1 MKEKLIEIII
11 YCLPAI
17 IATLTCVLTSFKI
30 LGGIG
35 SWKDSINDTNLKQ
48 LSNDLKAVVKR
59 NLELN
64 NEMVKL
70 LAENEELKA
79 SIKGKIEEVIQEVD
93 NLKQQAENNIDNKE
107 E

>member
-48 LSNDLKAVVKR
+48 LSNDLKAVVKIGR
-59 NLELN
+59 AH
-64 NEMVKL
+64 V
-70 LAENEELKA
+70 
-79 SIKGKIEEVIQEVD
+79 
-93 NLKQQAENNIDNKE
+93 
-107 E
+107 